1 LRKSDKP
8 PLLLELDDA
17 LEATLDAIELEEL
30 LELTTLDVAEEL
42 TLLDELL
49 VAIVVSEIALVDA
62 LKQILYVLFAVTV

>member
-1 LRKSDKP
+1 MRKSDKP

-30 LELTTLDVAEEL
+30 LELTTLDAAEEL

-49 VAIVVSEIALVDA
+49 LAMVVSVMALVDA
-62 LKQILYVLFAVTV
+62 LKQIL